1 MIKKMKCLTI
11 TYLAMTLGLAIWLS
25 GSLVPAQA
33 QMSIP
38 QAVAT
43 QCAGDIKKHCGT
55 VTPGGGRVVACL
67 YAHNDKIT
75 PECAYTVYISGE
87 VLTAT
92 IAALRRLATST
103 SCRSDL
109 AQYCRGIPAGGGR
122 LYSCLESKKA
132 TLTKG
137 CRAALPEAR
146 ALLTRAGLLR

>member
-1 MIKKMKCLTI
+1 MSKVKNYLPIKF
-11 TYLAMTLGLAIWLS
+11 LAMTLGLAIWLNE
-25 GSLVPAQA
+25 SLVPAHA

-38 QAVAT
+38 QSVALN
-43 QCAGDIKKHCGT
+43 CADDIKKYCSKIT
-55 VTPGGGRVVACL
+55 LGGGRVVACL
-67 YAHNDKIT
+67 YAHNDKI
-75 PECAYTVYISGE
+75 SGQCVFAIYE
-87 VLTAT
+87 ASEALTAT
-92 IAALRRLATST
+92 MSALRHLAKTT